1 MAYRKS
7 ASGSGS
13 RSGYGWLRVGEG
25 SRSPFVIQE
34 DTIHKVR
41 FVVVAD
47 GKYLVRCSRKGCKF
61 RVEGVENLERAN
73 QLAASHKESTSK
85 K

>member
-34 DTIHKVR
+34 DTVHRVR
-41 FVVVAD
+41 FVVVGD
-47 GKYLVRCSRKGCKF
+47 GKYLVRCSRKGCRF
-61 RVEGVENLERAN
+61 RVEGVQGLEEAN
-73 QLAASHKESTSK
+73 RIATAHRESTSQK
-85 K
+85 